1 MDRTSKIISSRG
13 MSAILVLLLSACAGL
28 PEKADVSI
36 GKERFSYALRGA
48 GKPTVI
54 FEAGLGGGM
63 DTWLPVF
70 HEVSTF
76 TTAFAYDRRGYEESG
91 KPVDAPKTSSASE
104 AAMMAGET
112 VLDVVVPGAST
123 VVTLGMLAANSAAES
138 SPRTG
143 VVIVAELHEV
153 LRKTGLQPPYILVG
167 HSLGGLYMS
176 LYARTYPE
184 DVAGLI
190 LLDSMHPEQIERC
203 QQYLPA
209 DECDPEHYPWW
220 VKTLIKMTP
229 SVIKAEMTGATE
241 TGQQIRSAGA
251 LPSVPLIV
259 LSHGKPPA
267 DEPGMGQMWAAL
279 QQDLANESPR
289 STHIIAQ
296 KSWHNIQ
303 SDEPELVIQTIKDL
317 VMRAREGSTITK

>member
-1 MDRTSKIISSRG
+1 MDGTSKMISLCG
-13 MSAILVLLLSACAGL
+13 IAAMLALLLSACAGL
-28 PEKADVSI
+28 PDKADVSI

-48 GKPTVI
+48 GEPAVI

-63 DTWLPVF
+63 DTWMPVF

-123 VVTLGMLAANSAAES
+123 VVTLGMFTTNLADESA
-138 SPRTG
+138 PRTG
-143 VVIVAELHEV
+143 AVIVAELHEV
-153 LRKTGLQPPYILVG
+153 LKKTGLQPPYILVG

-184 DVAGLI
+184 EIAGLL

-203 QQYLPA
+203 QHYLPV

-229 SVIKAEMTGATE
+229 TVIKAEMTGATE
-241 TGQQIRSAGA
+241 TGRQIRGAGA
-251 LPSVPLIV
+251 LPFVPLVV
-259 LSHGKPPA
+259 LSHGEPPA

-289 STHIIAQ
+289 STHIIAH
-296 KSWHNIQ
+296 KSGHNIQ
-303 SDEPELVIQTIKDL
+303 SDEPELVIQSIKDL
-317 VMRAREGSTITK
+317 VMQARQGSTISK